1 MRPPRWCE
9 TAPSNGVLPACAEQS
24 RKATADEDKA
34 KVRWLDQHLRKKA
47 LESLSRDMIERIAR
61 AKQKDGCS
69 NATVDR
75 TLALMRA
82 ILRKCGREWQWLDRA
97 PTVRMLKEPTP
108 WRSCRSRSAST
119 QIMCSR

>member
-1 MRPPRWCE
+1 MRPPGKCE
-9 TAPSNGVLPACAEQS
+9 TAPSNGVVRACAEQS

-34 KVRWLDQHLRKKA
+34 KLRGLDQHLRNKA
-47 LESLSRDMIERIAR
+47 LESVSRDMIERIAR

-75 TLALMRA
+75 NLALVRA
-82 ILRKCGREWQWLDRA
+82 MLRKCAREWQWLDRA
-97 PTVRMLKEPTP
+97 PT
-108 WRSCRSRSAST
+108 